1 MRNNEKTVKASS
13 KLMSIPDDI
22 DGLLLEVK
30 GQEVQESG
38 LPGIDDLTP
47 AIVGSKKT
55 PIRDEVTP
63 TDTGETPLPL
73 WDAFLDYGNSYAY
86 RVKVSERKVYGIDLD
101 ISNTLKGLEINKMSV
116 TNMINAI
123 LRAFIVANKDE
134 LKKYFK
140 HTDSLI

>member
-1 MRNNEKTVKASS
+1 M
-13 KLMSIPDDI
+13 D
-22 DGLLLEVK
+22 
-30 GQEVQESG
+30 
-38 LPGIDDLTP
+38 
-47 AIVGSKKT
+47 
-55 PIRDEVTP
+55 TP
-63 TDTGETPLPL
+63 TNDRESNLPL
-73 WDAFLDYGNSYAY
+73 WEAFLDYGNSYAY

>member
-1 MRNNEKTVKASS
+1 MSNTGKKANAPT

-38 LPGIDDLTP
+38 LPEIDDLTP
-47 AIVGSKKT
+47 PVSESNKPPIPKADT
-55 PIRDEVTP
+55 PANN
-63 TDTGETPLPL
+63 GESNLPL
-73 WDAFLDYGNSYAY
+73 WEAFLDYGNSYAY

-101 ISNTLKGLEINKMSV
+101 ISNTLKGLEINRMSV

-134 LKKYFK
+134 LKKHVK
-140 HTDSLI
+140 PTDSLI

>member
-38 LPGIDDLTP
+38 LPDIDDLTP

-55 PIRDEVTP
+55 PIRDEGTP

-73 WDAFLDYGNSYAY
+73 WEAFLDYGNSYAY